1 MAAFFYR
8 VAQADGTTRE
18 GRTEGEDVQS
28 VRAQLEGQGLL
39 VFRLQPAGSGGFTLG
54 DVFSKALKG
63 RGDASPSDFLIF
75 NQEFL
80 ALVKAGLPILKVWD
94 LLIERTRR
102 PAFQAALRAVRQE
115 IRGGAS
121 LSAALGQHPAQ
132 FSELYVASVRAAEQ
146 AGNLPEVLQYYIAY
160 LKLMIG
166 LRQKMTKALA
176 YPAFLLV
183 AGIAVIAF
191 MLTYVLPTFSAIYGD
206 TGTKL
211 PASTRALIAFAGGI
225 RSHVLF
231 VVAAAV
237 AGGMALR
244 AWARTTAGRAVWDR
258 VKLTLPIVGEA
269 LIQHHTIQLTRTLSV
284 VLAGGTPI
292 VQALQIAGGAVSNKV
307 ITGGLDAAARSVREG
322 VTMASALEKV
332 KGLPHMALEMIA
344 VGEQTGSLETMLRN
358 VAEFQEGELDQRLT
372 QISTW
377 SEPALLLCMGV
388 VVGAI
393 VVIMYLPVFQMAGS
407 VQ

>member
-1 MAAFFYR
+1 
-8 VAQADGTTRE
+8 
-18 GRTEGEDVQS
+18 
-28 VRAQLEGQGLL
+28 
-39 VFRLQPAGSGGFTLG
+39 
-54 DVFSKALKG
+54 
-63 RGDASPSDFLIF
+63 
-75 NQEFL
+75 
-80 ALVKAGLPILKVWD
+80 VKAGLPILKVWD

-377 SEPALLLCMGV
+377 IEPALLLCMGV